1 MRIPLSLA
9 ALGLA
14 AAAAAPASAAL
25 PPNYQRA
32 AELRAVLDHPGVA
45 GALTAPIDR
54 IEFLKDDLYR
64 VTAGACR
71 VDVAIVD
78 LPTARRRRAEA
89 LPGEAGAQDLRPL
102 GEGRACRPAA
112 SCPPCP
118 AFLRPEG
125 GGRTPCRSR
134 VCCGASKSYCHCGRV
149 ATRLRIIVQEE
160 SSKCAFGP

>member
-45 GALTAPIDR
+45 GALAAPIDR
-54 IEFLKDDLYR
+54 IEFLKHDLYR
-64 VTAGACR
+64 ATAGACR

-78 LPTARRRRAEA
+78 LPTPPGIAGPRRFKAK
-89 LPGEAGAQDLRPL
+89 PGRK
-102 GEGRACRPAA
+102 
-112 SCPPCP
+112 
-118 AFLRPEG
+118 
-125 GGRTPCRSR
+125 T
-134 VCCGASKSYCHCGRV
+134 CGR
-149 ATRLRIIVQEE
+149 
-160 SSKCAFGP
+160 